1 MEKMAL
7 LVIDFQNALVLAK
20 PFDIEKVISNIKR
33 IIKTCRENNVEV
45 IYVQHNEKIGDELEP
60 NSEGWKIYKE
70 VSPNAD
76 EKIINKTY
84 NSAFKETNL
93 KEYLDNKGINQ
104 LVITGMQTEFCI
116 DTTCKV
122 AFEYGYNLIIPEKT
136 NTTFKNGNISAEDLY
151 EFYNFN
157 IFNGRFATVESMEK
171 TIERI
176 IG

>member
-20 PFDIEKVISNIKR
+20 PFDVEEVISNIKR
-33 IIKTCRENNVEV
+33 LIKTCRENNVEV
-45 IYVQHNEKIGDELEP
+45 IYVQHNDEIGDELEP
-60 NSEGWKIYKE
+60 NSEGWKIYEE

-93 KEYLDNKGINQ
+93 KQYLDNKGINQ

-116 DTTCKV
+116 DATCKV

-136 NTTFKNGNISAEDLY
+136 NTTFKNGNISAKDLY

-157 IFNGRFATVESMEK
+157 IFNGRFAKVESMEK
-171 TIERI
+171 TIGRI
-176 IG
+176 IE